1 MADYRYGCEYATL
14 FAAPN
19 SLVLVRV
26 QHSTSSFEPESLLP
40 TVECF
45 DDVCFPDTDTAEV
58 DVAGVL
64 VVAPLEAADAYENVP
79 AARVCSFPLTGP
91 NEAGG
96 NESIARASEPT
107 TAEEVELE
115 VAVAVLIEGFGCI
128 FLVLLPIQESV
139 LQLET

>member
-1 MADYRYGCEYATL
+1 MYGYACATL

-26 QHSTSSFEPESLLP
+26 QHSTSSFDPESLLP
-40 TVECF
+40 GPGAVDCF
-45 DDVCFPDTDTAEV
+45 DDVCLPETDTDTAEV
-58 DVAGVL
+58 DA

-79 AARVCSFPLTGP
+79 AVRVCSFVPLTGP
-91 NEAGG
+91 KEAGG
-96 NESIARASEPT
+96 NESDARASGLT
-107 TAEEVELE
+107 MVEEVEFE
-115 VAVAVLIEGFGCI
+115 VAVLIEGFGCI